1 MNVECTAF
9 FLPNSRGIQE
19 FRPELEDH
27 FLGTRFVETRDV
39 RHVRRSKRPITF
51 YLDATPLVPNF
62 ASHPGIVQIL
72 GSSMDFNHSSCFS
85 TYASLRALSFESLT
99 IYLFGTYRTYCV
111 ELLYEMKFPG
121 SSMPQP
127 EVDISLISIVIVV
140 FNAG

>member
-1 MNVECTAF
+1 MCAMYDEANTRKLKLQAKGQSPF
-9 FLPNSRGIQE
+9 TWMQRPLYLISLHIQW
-19 FRPELEDH
+19 
-27 FLGTRFVETRDV
+27 T
-39 RHVRRSKRPITF
+39 
-51 YLDATPLVPNF
+51 
-62 ASHPGIVQIL
+62 
-72 GSSMDFNHSSCFS
+72 S
-85 TYASLRALSFESLT
+85 TTQAASLRALSFESLT